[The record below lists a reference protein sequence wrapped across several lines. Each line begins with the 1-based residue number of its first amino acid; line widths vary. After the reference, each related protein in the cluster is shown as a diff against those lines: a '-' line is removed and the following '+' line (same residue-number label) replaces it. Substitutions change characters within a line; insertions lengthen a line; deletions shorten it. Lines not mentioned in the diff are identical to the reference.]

1 MTVIARQLQ
10 AVRAR
15 IERAAVSCGRSPA
28 DVSLLAVTKTFPASS
43 IQQAYSA
50 GQRRFG
56 ESYAQEAVT
65 KITALSDLDA
75 EWHFIGPIQSNKT
88 TLIASQFAW
97 VHSID
102 REKIAARLNAA
113 RSPDLPPLNVCIQ
126 VNVSG
131 EGSKSGVA
139 PGEER
144 ALAEAIAALP
154 RLKLRGLMTIPEP
167 SDDFARQRERF
178 AVLRDLNTGLANAGF
193 DVDTLSMGMSDDLEA
208 AVMEGATIVRVG
220 TAIFGE
226 RQTTDGER

>member
-1 MTVIARQLQ
+1 MTAIALQLQ

-15 IERAAVSCGRSPA
+15 IERAAIASGRSPA
-28 DVSLLAVTKTFPASS
+28 DVSLLAVAKTFPASS

-65 KITALSDLDA
+65 KITTLHDLDL

-88 TLIASQFAW
+88 SLIASHFAW
-97 VHSID
+97 VHSVD
-102 REKIAARLNAA
+102 REKIAARLNATRPA
-113 RSPDLPPLNVCIQ
+113 GLPPLNVCIQ

-131 EGSKSGVA
+131 ESSKSGVA
-139 PGEER
+139 PGHER
-144 ALAEAIAALP
+144 ALAEAIRDMP
-154 RLKLRGLMTIPEP
+154 RLRLRGLMAIPEP
-167 SDDFARQRERF
+167 TEDVHQQRERF
-178 AVLRDLNTGLANAGF
+178 ARVRSLNEGLARAGF
-193 DVDTLSMGMSDDLEA
+193 TVDTLSMGMSDDLEA

-226 RQTTDGER
+226 REKAP